1 MDRFGERNRLIT
13 AGSNAVVRPRCLD
26 LVEQPGL
33 DRFVNELS
41 PQTRAVNAR
50 KNMGGEGKKEGK
62 KEKRKE
68 TMVGAWRKNTF
79 NGVGSLR
86 SPLSGPLSARVC
98 VRANDK
104 MEKRRCE
111 RREKMARED
120 KNDSG
125 ITDREGIEERRRRK

>member
-1 MDRFGERNRLIT
+1 MNYRRKRGPLTREKT
-13 AGSNAVVRPRCLD
+13 WAGR
-26 LVEQPGL
+26 
-33 DRFVNELS
+33 
-41 PQTRAVNAR
+41 
-50 KNMGGEGKKEGK
+50 GKKEGK